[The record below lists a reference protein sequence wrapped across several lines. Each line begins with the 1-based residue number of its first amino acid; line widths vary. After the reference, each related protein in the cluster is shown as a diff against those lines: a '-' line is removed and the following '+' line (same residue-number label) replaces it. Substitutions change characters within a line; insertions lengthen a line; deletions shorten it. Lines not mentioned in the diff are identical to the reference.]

1 MMPKKK
7 IILFF
12 LPALFA
18 LPVLLK
24 AQAPSVASRR
34 PQPAAAT
41 EKSIADNYTQLEMKA
56 NVAFTTG
63 RVEEAKYFYEKALK
77 LQPDALWPVWQLSKI
92 EAKKS
97 EVAKTHYE
105 SLCNYCY
112 TRHRTTA
119 DSAFN
124 KRAYSVAHAEYTNA
138 LKYKH
143 TDSYASSQIAR
154 IEKMER
160 DAQYTQYMKTGKEAL
175 ASSLFSE
182 ATAAFEQALKLRA
195 NDAEAKRAL
204 AAVAGKKTQQ
214 STNEQTVNK
223 DLARLTRYNDTLAVA
238 DELFRAAAYQAA
250 KAAYKKAEKLNPQE
264 PYARRKINEIDSLL
278 ALRKQELEALKKDA
292 AETALYSSATSKADK
307 ALQAGDLK
315 KARLLYEAAQQ
326 LKAGDDYASQK
337 ISAIDAMLLEEDAR
351 RKSAATERSLAASAN
366 TRYNELLVKGN
377 AALIERKYEEAK
389 DHFTSALAIKPFDAS
404 LRNQVDLINK
414 KLESQRIEGR
424 YNYFIRLADSLAFKA
439 KDKRRAITYYDSA
452 HTLKPAEGYA
462 MTQVILIN
470 DQLSR
475 STVTGPQQQNTSER
489 SDKFTE
495 AFKVYRKA
503 DEARIEKKYAEAY
516 TGFSSFLNQLDV
528 ANPGLYQIGELY
540 YINQAKDY
548 VRELEGYKSQ
558 PVDRL
563 KETSQEGRRIRT
575 EMKNDK

>member
-1 MMPKKK
+1 MPKKK

-18 LPVLLK
+18 LPVLLN

-34 PQPAAAT
+34 PISAPTA
-41 EKSIADNYTQLEMKA
+41 EKAIADNYTQLEMKA
-56 NVAFTTG
+56 NVAFTIG
-63 RVEEAKYFYEKALK
+63 KLEEAKYFYEKALK

-97 EVAKTHYE
+97 EAAKTHYE

-124 KRAYSVAHAEYTNA
+124 KRAYSIAHAEYTHA

-143 TDSYASSQIAR
+143 TDSYVASQIAR

-182 ATAAFEQALKLRA
+182 ATAAFGQALKLRA
-195 NDAEAKRAL
+195 NDAEAKKAL

-214 STNEQTVNK
+214 SRNEQTVNK
-223 DLARLTRYNDTLAVA
+223 DLARLTQYSDTLAVA
-238 DELFRAAAYQAA
+238 DELFRSGAYQAA
-250 KAAYKKAEKLNPQE
+250 RNAYKKAEKLNPGE
-264 PYARRKINEIDSLL
+264 PYTSRKINEIDSLL
-278 ALRKQELEALKKDA
+278 TQRKQELEALKKA
-292 AETALYSSATSKADK
+292 AADSALYGSATSKADK

-326 LKAGDDYASQK
+326 LKAGDHYAAQK

-351 RKSAATERSLAASAN
+351 RKTAATERSRTASAN
-366 TRYNELLVKGN
+366 SRYNELLVKGN
-377 AALIERKYEEAK
+377 AALVERKYEEAK
-389 DHFTSALAIKPFDAS
+389 DHFTSALAIKPSEAS

-439 KDKRRAITYYDSA
+439 KDKLRAITYYDSA

-462 MTQVILIN
+462 KTQIILIN

-475 STVTGPQQQNTSER
+475 PVVTGPRQTNTMERSER
-489 SDKFTE
+489 FNE

-516 TGFSSFLNQLDV
+516 TGFSSFLNQLDI

-548 VRELEGYKSQ
+548 VRELDSYKSL
-558 PVDRL
+558 PVERL
-563 KETSQEGRRIRT
+563 KETPQEGRRIRV
-575 EMKNDK
+575 EMKKDK